1 MWTCSGQSDQGE
13 ERGGL
18 TDSQVSSAIRDSS
31 VQIAFGVRGGDQD
44 PPEHDSRQEAPVEDM
59 SLCGSG
65 DALPWME
72 IPFKR
77 TVTPHSGCYR
87 LNLGSID

>member
-1 MWTCSGQSDQGE
+1 M
-13 ERGGL
+13 
-18 TDSQVSSAIRDSS
+18 
-31 VQIAFGVRGGDQD
+31 QIAFGVRGGVQD
-44 PPEHDSRQEAPVEDM
+44 PLEHDSRQEALVEDM

-77 TVTPHSGCYR
+77 TVTPRSGWYW
-87 LNLGSID
+87 LNLVSID